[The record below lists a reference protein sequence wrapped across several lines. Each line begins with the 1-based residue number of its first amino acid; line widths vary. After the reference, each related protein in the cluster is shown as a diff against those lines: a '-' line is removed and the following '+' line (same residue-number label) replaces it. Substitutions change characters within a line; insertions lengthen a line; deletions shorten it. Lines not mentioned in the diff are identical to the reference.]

1 MRPEGSINLA
11 PGASLTIAAGT
22 RVEMPVGSSIAV
34 RRDARLRVDGTLL
47 EPVVLTCAGVA
58 APGCWDGLVV
68 AGNAPVNEGTLTS
81 PPARGSGASGCA
93 EITGDPR
100 VGSWGGCDPA
110 DSSGV
115 LRYARIEN
123 SVNGLELLGVGSRTI
138 VDFIQVAGAQA
149 RGVLVGGGLVDLKHV
164 VVTGSS
170 GPSLA
175 FERGWRGRGQFL
187 HLETDVGA
195 TDAPG
200 IRGRN
205 AAAPDAAPRSM
216 PRLANVTI
224 IGRGSL
230 LGAPSAIRLVDGAG
244 LALNNTLIQ
253 GLIFG
258 LDVDGASTCAQLG
271 SSIDVTTMVI
281 AGEAGDPDTD
291 ADCGQ
296 AGASIEAN
304 YLAQPQ
310 RSVISVG
317 AAQAAQMLSG
327 SFNSTLPDFRPVTG
341 QIAASAPSVPSDGF
355 FTAAPWYG
363 ASEPGGA
370 SGNRIPWH
378 SGWTVALRPA
388 ARATMTSIAGSG
400 QTGLAGF
407 ATNVRPAVRL
417 TDATGAS
424 LAGVEVR
431 FAATGGGTVGGA
443 TKVTSASGLAQ
454 VDSWTT
460 SAAPGPNTLT
470 AFVSG
475 VDPMTFTATSEAPSY
490 SISIQNVGPPI
501 APAILAAMDS
511 ARSKWERIIYRDLP
525 DLVGVTIP
533 AGQCGNASA
542 VGPLNVDDLLV
553 LAQFDSIDGP
563 GQILGF
569 GGPCAIRSAGGLT
582 VYGQLTIDSADAR
595 ALLLAGR
602 LKDVLLHELGHVLG
616 IGTLWPQPIFN
627 CLQNPSA
634 VGVPNDTFFSC
645 AQGRA
650 AFDSIGGL
658 TYTGGN
664 KVPVEN
670 CAGCGPGTI
679 NSHWRES
686 VFVSELMTGFNNAG
700 ANPLSVMT
708 AASLSDLGYVVN
720 YAGSDAFQF
729 MSPLAAAAAQIGR
742 MSLGD
747 DARRGTIIVLD
758 SRGRVVPR

>member
-1 MRPEGSINLA
+1 
-11 PGASLTIAAGT
+11 
-22 RVEMPVGSSIAV
+22 MPIGSSIAIS
-34 RRDARLRVDGTLL
+34 RDGRLRVDGTLL
-47 EPVVLTCAGVA
+47 QPVVLTCTGVA
-58 APGCWDGLVV
+58 TPGCWDGLVI
-68 AGNAPVNEGTLTS
+68 AGYAPVNEGTLTS
-81 PPARGSGASGCA
+81 PPVRGSGASGCA
-93 EITGDPR
+93 QIIGDPR
-100 VGSWGGCDPA
+100 VGNWGGCDAA

-115 LRYARIEN
+115 LRYARVEN
-123 SVNGLELLGVGSRTI
+123 AANGLELLGVGSRTI
-138 VDFIQVAGAQA
+138 VEFVQVAAAQT

-187 HLETDVGA
+187 HLETNVGA

-230 LGAPSAIRLVDGAG
+230 LGAPSAIRLADGAG
-244 LALNNTLIQ
+244 LVLRNTLVQ
-253 GLIFG
+253 GLLFA

-271 SSIDVTTMVI
+271 LSIDVATMLV
-281 AGEAGDPDTD
+281 AGQLGDPDAD

-296 AGASIEAN
+296 AGAAIEAN
-304 YLAQPQ
+304 YLVQPQ
-310 RSVISVG
+310 RSVISVS
-317 AAQAAQMLSG
+317 ATQAGQMLTA
-327 SFNSTLPDFRPVTG
+327 SFNSTLPDFRPVSG
-341 QIAASAPSVPSDGF
+341 LIAASAPSVPTDAF
-355 FTAAPWYG
+355 FTSAPWYG
-363 ASEPGGA
+363 ASEPAGFGG
-370 SGNRIPWH
+370 SSIPWH

-388 ARATMTSIAGSG
+388 ARATMVPLAGSG
-400 QTGLAGF
+400 GQSGLAGF

-417 TDATGAS
+417 TNATGAP
-424 LAGVEVR
+424 LAGAEVR

-443 TKVTSASGLAQ
+443 TKVTSATGVAQ
-454 VDSWTT
+454 VDSWTM

-470 AFVSG
+470 AVVSG
-475 VDPMTFTATSEAPSY
+475 VDPMTFTATSEPPSF

-501 APAILAAMDS
+501 APDFSAALDS
-511 ARSKWERIIYRDLP
+511 ARAKWARIIYRDLP
-525 DLVGVTIP
+525 DVPNVMIPGGV
-533 AGQCGNASA
+533 CGNPSPM
-542 VGPLNVDDLLV
+542 GPLTVDDVLV
-553 LAQFDSIDGP
+553 LVRFDSIDGP
-563 GQILGF
+563 NSTLGMA
-569 GGPCAIRSAGGLT
+569 GPCAIRSVGNLT
-582 VYGQLTIDSADAR
+582 IYGQLTIDSADAR
-595 ALLLAGR
+595 ALQVAGR
-602 LKDVLLHELGHVLG
+602 LKDVIVHELGHVLG
-616 IGTLWPQPIFN
+616 IGTLWPQPMFN

-634 VGVPNDTFFSC
+634 VGVPSDTFFSC
-645 AQGRA
+645 GQGRA

-658 TYTGGN
+658 AYTAGN

-670 CAGCGPGTI
+670 CAGCGAGTI

-686 VFVSELMTGFNNAG
+686 VFTSELMTGFNNAG

-708 AASLSDLGYVVN
+708 AASLSDLGYIVN

-729 MSPLAAAAAQIGR
+729 VSPLAAAASQIGR